1 MGAIDDPGGET
12 GLGPFVALLETDAPE
27 LLERMSNGQL
37 PVDGQRY
44 GVVSRLIARR
54 GVGVGDLAEA
64 ALRKLARVTEVGPQD
79 WAAVVLSSRLVQV
92 QPEAQRLVE
101 RLRTTARGV
110 GIERACSGFPAATA
124 VARALCRDSQRP
136 VAIVTAEIISPNINW
151 EPADGNLADQQ
162 RARGQASK
170 LFADGA
176 AAVLVQPAADRPP
189 AAILDAWAGEVA
201 DDNQL
206 IQKLPVDDSWDPW
219 GQVRPGTTECMS
231 MPGRRGFL
239 LFKRAPVILAE
250 AVAAS
255 LSRAVR
261 TDKVCSHGDPVGPGN
276 EDNPDNDRVDG
287 PESTAW
293 QGQGPLHVVPHQAN
307 GLIMDALRAEL
318 ARRLAG
324 PVEVWNCFER
334 AGNTVSASIPL
345 AMAQV
350 QDQLPPGALVAL
362 PSVGAGG
369 PGYRPDVLSHGC
381 VLLRTGKVPV

>member
-1 MGAIDDPGGET
+1 MEPIDDPGGET

-27 LLERMSNGQL
+27 LLERMSEGDL

-54 GVGVGDLAEA
+54 DVSVVNLAEA
-64 ALRKLARVTEVGPQD
+64 ALRKLARVTGVGPEC
-79 WAAVVLSSRLVQV
+79 WAAIVLSSRLVQV
-92 QPEAQRLVE
+92 QSAAERLVQRLA
-101 RLRTTARGV
+101 TNARGV

-124 VARALCRDSQRP
+124 AARRLCRDSLRP
-136 VAIVTAEIISPNINW
+136 VAIVTAEIISPHINW
-151 EPADGNLADQQ
+151 EPADGKLADQQ

-176 AAVLVQPAADRPP
+176 AAVLVHPAADRPP
-189 AAILDAWAGEVA
+189 AAILDAWAGEVP
-201 DDNQL
+201 DDKQL

-219 GQVRPGTTECMS
+219 GRVRPGTTECLS

-255 LSRAVR
+255 LLRAPR
-261 TDKVCSHGDPVGPGN
+261 IDNESSHRDRGGPG
-276 EDNPDNDRVDG
+276 
-287 PESTAW
+287 STAW
-293 QGQGPLHVVPHQAN
+293 QCQEPLHVVPHQAN
-307 GLIMDALRAEL
+307 GLIMDALREEL
-318 ARRLAG
+318 AGRLAG
-324 PVEVWNCFER
+324 PVKIWNCFER
-334 AGNTVSASIPL
+334 TGNTVSASIPL

-381 VLLRTGKVPV
+381 VLLRTREIPV